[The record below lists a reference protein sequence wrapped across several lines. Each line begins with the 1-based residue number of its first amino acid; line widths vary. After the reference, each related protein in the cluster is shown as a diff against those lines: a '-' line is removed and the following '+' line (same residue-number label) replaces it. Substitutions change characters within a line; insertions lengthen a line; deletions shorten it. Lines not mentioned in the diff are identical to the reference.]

1 MIRALEDILPT
12 PILSH
17 PATGRTMWASFVLLA
32 LLICVASRIS
42 KFLDGL
48 KKVGYLPG
56 FRCAFASM
64 SFPGSMLSTNYFN
77 PGFDWCWK
85 WKHSYDYYG
94 SQVISCVPFLSGR
107 PVVYTRSIDVAKQIL
122 CSPQGYWKDPE
133 HVAPLTIWGE
143 SLLTVNH
150 DVHRKHR
157 RIVGPAFNGSSYTL
171 VAQETSRLYADMME
185 SEGWCK
191 QATVNLEPI
200 NPYLGKF
207 TLGVISR
214 CGFGLPFPWTSD
226 TAEGMSFDRALTVV
240 SAGTILRL
248 IVPRWAYKLPIKRLH
263 EIDEAFT
270 NLAAFMRTFVSD
282 KKAELATKGDGTG
295 GLKGDLFTRLV
306 AASEAEGKN
315 GLEDQELIGNVFTF
329 MFAGHETTAHV
340 LQACLAMLAL
350 QPEEQEVCYENIT
363 RVLGESRDPT
373 LEDFDALDKVV
384 ACFQEAAR
392 MFPGASVASRDTE
405 DTVSLTLPPEEG
417 GRIVVLE
424 PGVRIVCDIVGI
436 NYNPRIFPEP
446 ERFYP
451 ARWYGAR
458 ETDLTYFGWGPRQCP
473 GRKFAMVEAVCFL
486 SLLLRDWTV
495 EPIMKDGES
504 KTQWRERILQM
515 TLVGLAFGVRDVPLR
530 LRRRGTTEW

>member
-1 MIRALEDILPT
+1 
-12 PILSH
+12 
-17 PATGRTMWASFVLLA
+17 MWASFVLLA

-64 SFPGSMLSTNYFN
+64 SFPGSMLPTNYFN

-85 WKHSYDYYG
+85 WKH
-94 SQVISCVPFLSGR
+94 I
-107 PVVYTRSIDVAKQIL
+107 VYTRSIDVAKQIL

-133 HVAPLTIWGE
+133 HVAPLTIWGD

-157 RIVGPAFNGSSYTL
+157 RIVGPAFNGSRQALLRLSIYTL

-200 NPYLGKF
+200 NPHLGKF

-315 GLEDQELIGNVFTF
+315 GLEDQELGVLCSGNPPV
-329 MFAGHETTAHV
+329 ANEDPETTAHV

-392 MFPGASVASRDTE
+392 MFRT
-405 DTVSLTLPPEEG
+405 
-417 GRIVVLE
+417 
-424 PGVRIVCDIVGI
+424 
-436 NYNPRIFPEP
+436 
-446 ERFYP
+446 
-451 ARWYGAR
+451 
-458 ETDLTYFGWGPRQCP
+458 
-473 GRKFAMVEAVCFL
+473 
-486 SLLLRDWTV
+486 
-495 EPIMKDGES
+495 
-504 KTQWRERILQM
+504 
-515 TLVGLAFGVRDVPLR
+515 
-530 LRRRGTTEW
+530 